1 MARADQ
7 LLPEGWKPK
16 AGSVVHVED
25 SKDEPAPPHGRWKVV
40 SAAPG
45 TGMWWLLPV
54 NDDAR
59 LWLVRFPGQRH
70 LGGCITRSGR
80 VLVPVGFRKP
90 AAKDLSPAALQRVA
104 AGGRR

>member
-1 MARADQ
+1 MSRADQ
-7 LLPEGWKPK
+7 VLPEGWKPK
-16 AGSVVHVED
+16 VGSTVHVEE

-54 NDDAR
+54 GEEAR
-59 LWLVRFPGQRH
+59 AWLEHFPSQRH

-80 VLVPVGFRKP
+80 QLVPLGFRRP
-90 AAKDLSPAALQRVA
+90 AAKDLSAATLQRMA